1 MVTHKVL
8 YEYFPDLTKQQY
20 EQIELLCELYI
31 YWNDKINVISRKDI
45 ENIFE
50 HHVLHSM
57 AIAKFFDFKQGS
69 KILDVGTG
77 GGFPGI
83 PLAILFPKV
92 QFTLID
98 GIAKKITVASNIINE
113 LGLTNVTAQQM
124 RVENLHDKYDYIVSR
139 AVTAFPDFYKLVKKN
154 VSSIMNNSLSNGI
167 IYIKGGDFYEEMEG
181 FKKYKIFPI
190 SAFFAEPFFETKK
203 IIYLPIEP

>member
-1 MVTHKVL
+1 MNKL
-8 YEYFPDLTKQQY
+8 YEYFPDLTKKQY
-20 EQIELLCELYI
+20 EQIEKLCDLYTF
-31 YWNDKINVISRKDI
+31 WNEKINVISRKDI
-45 ENIFE
+45 DNVFE

-57 AIAKFFDFKQGS
+57 AIAKFFEFKQGS

-77 GGFPGI
+77 GGLPGI

-98 GIAKKITVASNIINE
+98 RIAKKITVANNIISE
-113 LGLTNVTAQQM
+113 LGLDNVSARQQS
-124 RVENLHDKYDYIVSR
+124 VEENKEKYDYIVSR
-139 AVTAFPDFYKLVKKN
+139 AVTAFPDFHKMVKKN
-154 VSSIMNNSLSNGI
+154 VSSIVNNSLCNGI
-167 IYIKGGDFYEEMEG
+167 IYIKGGDFYEEMKG

-190 SAFFAEPFFETKK
+190 SAYFDEPFFETKK